1 VKLDLQE
8 KHGEGPEN
16 KLSEAVSYVIA
27 RMNNWMESI
36 KELTEKT
43 EAEMLDCLQQ
53 CAREEQTTKQDEDV
67 SKYMSTE
74 RALPSCSSKK
84 LKKMFD
90 Y

>member
-1 VKLDLQE
+1 
-8 KHGEGPEN
+8 
-16 KLSEAVSYVIA
+16 
-27 RMNNWMESI
+27 
-36 KELTEKT
+36 
-43 EAEMLDCLQQ
+43 MLDCLQQ